1 MKKKKLMRNAILDF
15 EQKGKRTV
23 ISEEEIGQ
31 GKLNVFDITGDM
43 TAIKIRIPNQIGQKC
58 QRTLCFAYK
67 NVDTTHVDRVIYVKI

>member
-43 TAIKIRIPNQIGQKC
+43 TAIKIRIPN
-58 QRTLCFAYK
+58 
-67 NVDTTHVDRVIYVKI
+67 